1 MDFAH
6 LFEAVMLVCFGFS
19 WPLNV
24 RKAYKARTAKG
35 TSLAFIILII
45 TGYIAGITAKFI
57 HHQYNYVLVVYF
69 LNLLIVFTNVLVYI
83 RNKSLDKKAGA
94 TKTLKM
100 TAKDIKSRLN
110 QNENSLRISA
120 EENIETCDETPTEE
134 KNAVILL
141 GTGTDKMIPVSNL
154 ANEFSFNFPI
164 YNKSRDTLSLSVA
177 QDYIQSEISPLMPEA
192 FILHLGENDKEFFAK
207 SQENFYNLYLSLI
220 ESIKNGAKNTRI
232 AIVSVKNPTNDPSI
246 SSMNAHIKAISEAEA
261 CTFINLENA
270 RLWNPNATKAAND
283 FAYSMGLNIRKPLK
297 NVAEILYS
305 YAYKEIGLSNTQV
318 QFAG

>member
-57 HHQYNYVLVVYF
+57 HHQYNYVLAVYF

-207 SQENFYNLYLSLI
+207 SQENFDNLYLSLI